1 MGIHFNSYNFG
12 NSYSNYSMMQP
23 RVDQT
28 EEVKKQ
34 ENLPVAEE
42 KPAVSEVVK
51 ETQEITPLHRNN
63 ASIDDVT
70 TSIGKKD
77 NERVFS
83 QNSSIEGLDVQ
94 KAISDMK
101 RDQILKQ
108 YQFFVPPNDDTMN
121 NMDGR
126 VIAK

>member
-23 RVDQT
+23 KVDQT

-34 ENLPVAEE
+34 ENLPVTEE
-42 KPAVSEVVK
+42 KPAESEVVK
-51 ETQEITPLHRNN
+51 DAREITPIHRNN
-63 ASIDDVT
+63 ASIEDVT
-70 TSIGKKD
+70 ASIGKKD
-77 NERVFS
+77 NESVFT
-83 QNSSIEGLDVQ
+83 QNSGIEGLDVQ

-108 YQFFVPPNDDTMN
+108 YQFFVPPNDDALN